1 MIKLSA
7 MATDRNGLSNTPL
20 KFDLYQNYPNP
31 FNPVTI
37 IKYDIVKVQD
47 VKVTIYDI
55 LGREVKTLVNEQQ
68 QPGSYTIKWDASN
81 VSSGVY
87 FYQLKSKDYINTKKM
102 ILLK

>member
-7 MATDRNGLSNTPL
+7 IANERDSFSNIPL
-20 KFDLYQNYPNP
+20 KYDLHQNYPNP
-31 FNPVTI
+31 FNPITTITYDI
-37 IKYDIVKVQD
+37 IKLQNVE
-47 VKVTIYDI
+47 VTIYDI
-55 LGREVKTLVNEQQ
+55 LGREIKSLVNDQQ

-87 FYQLKSKDYINTKKM
+87 FYQLKTKDYINTKKM